1 MCRCNVPRV
10 IWAVLS
16 PVGKEQPAGVLPA
29 LKKMESGASLN
40 LYYVIL
46 CIWTLS
52 FFVSKKRKNKKTTK
66 KIKCNSA
73 TLLCGLMSVVFCDDA
88 ALRHCLSVS
97 GARHLIPIPQ
107 SVAWTH
113 TTTSSW
119 NIPPDSTHSLCYQR
133 GVQRCERTHAFS
145 KRLKKENLL
154 SRTSANFLGYAT
166 KFEV

>member
-1 MCRCNVPRV
+1 MLVP
-10 IWAVLS
+10 ITLFWIGTLPYQNEAWSQSYSVLCHI
-16 PVGKEQPAGVLPA
+16 VYLDYVFFCVQEEEEQE
-29 LKKMESGASLN
+29 KM
-40 LYYVIL
+40 
-46 CIWTLS
+46 
-52 FFVSKKRKNKKTTK
+52 TK

-107 SVAWTH
+107 SVPWTH